1 MDSYRATF
9 ISGRSASWK
18 DKLKL
23 ALLGLVAGAIL
34 VAAVVLSLGLALV
47 LIPVGFIAYLFR
59 RPLLRALFRQAQ
71 SGMAGGGMTGMG
83 SRGPASDWSTANHPG
98 DEPQRHAKGPTG
110 DGQPHDRPRT
120 VTIDADYTVVD
131 TRRPDRSV
139 D

>member
-9 ISGRSASWK
+9 ISCRSASWK

-47 LIPVGFIAYLFR
+47 LIPVGFVAYLFR

-71 SGMAGGGMTGMG
+71 SGMARGGMG
-83 SRGPASDWSTANHPG
+83 SRGPASDWSTANHSG
-98 DEPQRHAKGPTG
+98 DEPQRRADGPTG
-110 DGQPHDRPRT
+110 DGQPQNRPRT

-131 TRRPDRSV
+131 THKPSRSE